1 MFNQHLVEVGLVGLL
16 GGLFGLLLASAGLL
30 GLKQMFENYE
40 NLAHLDVELIMF
52 AIGISILST
61 LIAGLYPAWRICQLP
76 PAQYLKSQ

>member
-1 MFNQHLVEVGLVGLL
+1 VGLL

-40 NLAHLDVELIMF
+40 NLAHLNVELIMF

-61 LIAGLYPAWRICQLP
+61 LISGLYPAWRICQLP